1 MWNWRLS
8 IGFALTGV
16 LLAADP
22 PRRPADAPAGE
33 WQLTYSPISHLLDNN
48 DNFSRDDRF
57 LAVDTRDTVGGGIG
71 GGTTIM
77 KVSVT
82 TGLENLIYA
91 PYNVVV
97 STSGSAPGLG
107 AVSYNPQA
115 DEVVFIHGP
124 LPSETPR
131 LGFYGATN
139 RRGGL
144 VPADGSGDLKGF
156 LDYRDVTS
164 TVTPPGAHR
173 GGTHRHEFAL
183 TGNRI
188 GFTYDDLL
196 LTTYART
203 IGMLVPHERAPGG
216 VSHYAVLLLNM
227 APTNMAQPGQIERA
241 ADDSWI
247 GAKALMRGFI
257 GRVKEEDGTYR
268 NSLFV
273 VDIPENVDVT
283 SAFSGTT
290 TEYPRPPAGVRARR
304 LTRTEASGIV
314 RGSHDGTRIAYYATS
329 PEGTRQVFV
338 IPSNGS
344 DDAADPALRPVQAT
358 RLPAGAT
365 GGVRWHPSGNS
376 IAVLSEGGVAVTC
389 VKPGPLFGNTVWITT
404 HGTGVPAA
412 EALVWSHNGMILAF
426 NRRVPTWDSTG
437 KLVKDFG
444 NNDFRQIFL
453 VWFPDDN
460 YNGIVDSIE

>member
-1 MWNWRLS
+1 MWTWRLS
-8 IGFALTGV
+8 IGLVLTSV
-16 LLAADP
+16 LFAADP

-48 DNFSRDDRF
+48 DNFSHDDRF

-91 PYNVVV
+91 PYNVIV
-97 STSGSAPGLG
+97 STAGSAPGLG
-107 AVSYNPQA
+107 AVSYNPAA

-124 LPSETPR
+124 LPGETPR
-131 LGFYGATN
+131 LGFYGTTN
-139 RRGGL
+139 RRAGV

-164 TVTPPGAHR
+164 TVTTPGAHR
-173 GGTHRHEFAL
+173 GGSHRHEYAL
-183 TGNRI
+183 ASNRV

-196 LTTYART
+196 LTQYGRT
-203 IGMLVPHERAPGG
+203 IGMMVPHRRAPGG
-216 VSHYAVLLLNM
+216 VSHYTVLLLNM
-227 APTNMAQPGQIERA
+227 APTNQGQPGQIERA

-247 GAKALMRGFI
+247 GARALMRGFV
-257 GRVKEEDGTYR
+257 GRVKEEDGSYR

-283 SAFSGTT
+283 TAFSGST
-290 TEYPRPPAGVRARR
+290 TEYPRPPAGVTVRR
-304 LTRTEASGIV
+304 LTRTEVSGIV
-314 RGSHDGTRIAYYATS
+314 RGSYDGTRIAYYATAADR
-329 PEGTRQVFV
+329 TRQVFI

-344 DDAADPALRPVQAT
+344 EDAADPALRPVQAT
-358 RLPAGAT
+358 TLPAGAT

-389 VKPGPLFGNTVWITT
+389 VKPGPLFGKTVWITS

-426 NRRVPTWDSTG
+426 NRRVPTWDAKG
-437 KLVKDFG
+437 NLVKDFG

-460 YNGIVDSIE
+460 YNGIADSIE